1 LPKKGLEAAL
11 SAHTCSWSEN
21 SAAFCLEMMTGSIQ
35 ALASPAAAAL
45 GSSVRE
51 TAMASKPLKVCSE
64 RSALKLAVRL
74 V

>member
-1 LPKKGLEAAL
+1 
-11 SAHTCSWSEN
+11 
-21 SAAFCLEMMTGSIQ
+21 MMTGSIQ